1 MHNAMFGNWTVRRC
15 RWIAL
20 QIPCR
25 NGTSAP
31 SIGPTTR
38 TENSRQSAFEMQPT
52 ILRGLAACANPG
64 LNRQSASYT
73 RLTDFRNWRQS
84 PVPCTFKLHKTQNM
98 HSRYA
103 QIITQA
109 RSQIIFS
116 QILILSVMIEY
127 PATNLIIITIHS
139 MLCLVNSSKHSP
151 RSPSAIYSH
160 APP

>member
-1 MHNAMFGNWTVRRC
+1 MEQAHQASV
-15 RWIAL
+15 
-20 QIPCR
+20 QQ
-25 NGTSAP
+25 
-31 SIGPTTR
+31 PTR
-38 TENSRQSAFEMQPT
+38 KIRDKQSAFEMQLT
-52 ILRGLAACANPG
+52 TLRGLAACANPR
-64 LNRQSASYT
+64 LNRQSACYT
-73 RLTDFRNWRQS
+73 RLTDFRNWLQN